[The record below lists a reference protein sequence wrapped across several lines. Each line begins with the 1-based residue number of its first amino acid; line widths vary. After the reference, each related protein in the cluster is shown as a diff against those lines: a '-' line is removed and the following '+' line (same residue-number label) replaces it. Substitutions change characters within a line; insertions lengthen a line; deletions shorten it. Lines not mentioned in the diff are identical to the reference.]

1 MVNDI
6 DVFEVTETLFTHNA
20 QVKFNSH
27 ITASGNISSSG
38 VTEANIIRGNELQA
52 TFNGSTRTLFSEV
65 AGAMQWGSTNITS
78 YRIGKPTSNSQ
89 LKVEG
94 SITASG
100 DLMFNKI
107 DGGTF

>member
-1 MVNDI
+1 MVNDT

-27 ITASGNISSSG
+27 ITASGNVSASG
-38 VTEANIIRGNELQA
+38 NIEANQYKIP
-52 TFNGSTRTLFSEV
+52 FNGSSAFLFSEA
-65 AGAMQWGSTNITS
+65 AGAMQWGDVNITS